1 MPARRK
7 SVHQLMAP
15 RRDRLQARANELTLP
30 TSPVGDAPE
39 WLLPDARAEWDL
51 LVLNAE
57 YARALNA
64 AHRGALIEYCVLF
77 GRMLLW
83 AKGEGAITASERQTL
98 NSLRL
103 QLGIT
108 PAAQC
113 RVKIANGKPT
123 ESKWDATKPLP
134 FRTNR

>member
-57 YARALNA
+57 YAPRPERCASWDIDRILRAVR
-64 AHRGALIEYCVLF
+64 AHGAVGQGRGRDYGLGAPDAQLVTSATRHHASGSVPGKDREWEADRVQM
-77 GRMLLW
+77 GRY
-83 AKGEGAITASERQTL
+83 GAS
-98 NSLRL
+98 S
-103 QLGIT
+103 
-108 PAAQC
+108 
-113 RVKIANGKPT
+113 V
-123 ESKWDATKPLP
+123 
-134 FRTNR
+134 